1 MIRIYPSLLSGT
13 LNAPASK
20 ADAQRILFASALPST
35 PTVVANVPDCE
46 DIRTTLSCLEN
57 FGCRI
62 MSTSDGD
69 LVIEPFPKNNPVPTA
84 IFDFKNS
91 ATSAR
96 FSMALAAAFGMKAG
110 CRGSSALLKRHMLP
124 LTSRMAIR
132 GVSFTS
138 FSLPLQM
145 HGRLEGGYYEFR
157 GDEGSQF
164 ISALMLALPL
174 LLSDSR
180 IGLSTP
186 IVDRSFID
194 ITIGT
199 LKKFG
204 ITIEEDEQGFI
215 IPGKQIYTSP
225 GEIST
230 ENDWALASAWICAS
244 AFGRSRGSSMTVKG
258 LASRSSQHYRD
269 LQTLLA
275 LISQDFREISLDMST
290 WPNLL
295 TLVAAAACFKGAKVE
310 LYGAPQLK
318 VKETNRLKVMAECI
332 RQLGGEASFTDDG
345 ITVKGPENGDIN
357 ADEPIDCQK
366 DPWIFLSFAMSS
378 ALLKKPLVLKDEE
391 CADKIYGSFLKDYAS
406 LGGKYEIFS

>member
-1 MIRIYPSLLSGT
+1 
-13 LNAPASK
+13 
-20 ADAQRILFASALPST
+20 
-35 PTVVANVPDCE
+35 
-46 DIRTTLSCLEN
+46 
-57 FGCRI
+57 
-62 MSTSDGD
+62 
-69 LVIEPFPKNNPVPTA
+69 
-84 IFDFKNS
+84 
-91 ATSAR
+91 
-96 FSMALAAAFGMKAG
+96 AFGMKAG

-145 HGRLEGGYYEFR
+145 QGRLEGGYYEFR

-215 IPGKQIYTSP
+215 IPGRQIYTSP

-244 AFGRSRGSSMTVKG
+244 AFGRSRGASMTVKG

-357 ADEPIDCQK
+357 AEEPIDCQK

-391 CADKIYGSFLKDYAS
+391 CTDKIYGSFLKDYAS

>member
-84 IFDFKNS
+84 IFDFKSS

-145 HGRLEGGYYEFR
+145 QGRLEGGYYEFR

-215 IPGKQIYTSP
+215 IPGRQIYTSP

-244 AFGRSRGSSMTVKG
+244 AFGRSRGASMTVKG

-269 LQTLLA
+269 LQ
-275 LISQDFREISLDMST
+275 
-290 WPNLL
+290 
-295 TLVAAAACFKGAKVE
+295 
-310 LYGAPQLK
+310 
-318 VKETNRLKVMAECI
+318 
-332 RQLGGEASFTDDG
+332 
-345 ITVKGPENGDIN
+345 
-357 ADEPIDCQK
+357 
-366 DPWIFLSFAMSS
+366 
-378 ALLKKPLVLKDEE
+378 
-391 CADKIYGSFLKDYAS
+391 
-406 LGGKYEIFS
+406 